1 MGNCDGDQAKKMF
14 SNFFPMASKQLIH
27 KMQTNIENIKEDNPL
42 SPAALENFLSRFK
55 YDANEAVDNFNIL
68 EESLVT
74 DTFVNNSAGIS
85 VYRYFDGQWVKSGKP
100 RAKRDWDSLVLT
112 SDFKKDL
119 LNDVEVFFKNRIMYQ
134 EHGVSYRR
142 GYLFSGPNCTGQYS
156 SVLGLAS
163 KLDYSICIID
173 LTEQE
178 ITNDN
183 IVKRMESVPSKSIML
198 IQNIEF
204 ALSMTK
210 MKTGLDSR
218 EAINRVQSQASRE
231 STESSESG
239 IEKEKE
245 EQDDKKSL
253 TVFGICNALDSYE
266 SETSPIY
273 VIQVGNKENVAP
285 ELLNS
290 RR

>member
-1 MGNCDGDQAKKMF
+1 
-14 SNFFPMASKQLIH
+14 MASKQLTEKTKTI
-27 KMQTNIENIKEDNPL
+27 IEKIIEGNPL
-42 SPAALENFLSRFK
+42 SPAALENFLSRFR
-55 YDANEAVDNFNIL
+55 YDVNEAVDNFKIL
-68 EESLVT
+68 EESLKTEPV
-74 DTFVNNSAGIS
+74 VNDGEGIS
-85 VYRYFDGQWVKSGKP
+85 VYRYFDGHWVMSGKP
-100 RAKRDWDSLVLT
+100 RAKRDWDSLILT
-112 SDFKKDL
+112 KDMKKNL
-119 LNDVEVFFKNRIMYQ
+119 LNDVEKFYKNRTMYQ

-142 GYLFSGPNCTGQYS
+142 GYLFYGPNCTGQYS
-156 SVLGLAS
+156 TVLGLAS

-183 IVKRMESVPSKSIML
+183 IVKRMESVPSKSIVL

-204 ALSMTK
+204 ALSVTK
-210 MKTGLDSR
+210 LTTEIDSR

-253 TVFGICNALDSYE
+253 TVLGICNALDSYE